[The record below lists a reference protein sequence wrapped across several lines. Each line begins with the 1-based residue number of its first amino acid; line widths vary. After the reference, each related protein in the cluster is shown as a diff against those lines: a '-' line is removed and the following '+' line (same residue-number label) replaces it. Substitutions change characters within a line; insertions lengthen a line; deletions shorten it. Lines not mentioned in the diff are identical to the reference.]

1 MRSWMGWVPG
11 MGSVL
16 QQRVREAGSNTGL
29 WMMQALSSSLD
40 YKTVDK
46 NYVAEKWTT
55 GIDTE
60 QEQMLPGNRGV
71 DKLPTRRR
79 YLFSWAK
86 LALDSAHNRSVQN
99 QICHKFWS
107 LTVLIDYYNSLLSK
121 LLNSTVYRILLF
133 RCCSGI
139 MQTGRVN
146 YCTQQQRRIALSA
159 SLWLKLCWI
168 TTVGCQ

>member
-1 MRSWMGWVPG
+1 
-11 MGSVL
+11 
-16 QQRVREAGSNTGL
+16 
-29 WMMQALSSSLD
+29 MQALSSSLD

-86 LALDSAHNRSVQN
+86 LALDSVHTIGLCRTKYA
-99 QICHKFWS
+99 I
-107 LTVLIDYYNSLLSK
+107 NS
-121 LLNSTVYRILLF
+121 
-133 RCCSGI
+133 G
-139 MQTGRVN
+139 
-146 YCTQQQRRIALSA
+146 
-159 SLWLKLCWI
+159 LWQC
-168 TTVGCQ
+168 